1 MTALHI
7 KSAGKASCGYEPKA
21 FPACRGGVPMIS
33 FLRMEKFVDA
43 AAEKVNLIAAAGVAF
58 IMFLTVADVIGRL
71 FGSPIRGTYE
81 IDGFVGAVIISFALP
96 YTSLKNGHIYVDILM
111 MKMPRT
117 VRVVVYAINALVS
130 TFLFGIIAWQ
140 SAVYALGLKASGEI
154 SPTLQMP
161 VYPFIYGV
169 ALGCGMLCVIL
180 FIEFLRQ
187 LRGAET
193 E

>member
-1 MTALHI
+1 
-7 KSAGKASCGYEPKA
+7 
-21 FPACRGGVPMIS
+21 MIS
-33 FLRMEKFVDA
+33 FLRIEKFVDA
-43 AAEKVNLIAAAGVAF
+43 AAEKVNLLAAAGVAF

-81 IDGFVGAVIISFALP
+81 IVGFVGAVIISLALP
-96 YTSLKNGHIYVDILM
+96 YTSIKKGHIYVDILM
-111 MKMPRT
+111 MKMPRMA
-117 VRVVVYAINALVS
+117 RVIVYSINALVS
-130 TFLFGIIAWQ
+130 MFLFGIIAWQ
-140 SAVYALGLKASGEI
+140 SAVYAQSLKVSGEV

-169 ALGCGMLCVIL
+169 AVGCAMLSVVL

-187 LRGAET
+187 LRGAEI